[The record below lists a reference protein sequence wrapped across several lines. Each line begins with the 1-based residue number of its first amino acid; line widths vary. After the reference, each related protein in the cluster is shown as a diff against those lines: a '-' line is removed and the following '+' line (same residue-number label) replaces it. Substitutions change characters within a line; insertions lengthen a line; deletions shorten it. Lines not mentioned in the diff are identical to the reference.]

1 MKELTNLF
9 DNIELNTVNTFDFII
24 GFIITLV
31 LSLIIKYSY
40 NKHSL
45 SVSNKSL
52 TSSLFPF
59 FSIAIFVIVITIKS
73 SLVLS
78 LGLVGALSI
87 IRFRTAV
94 KEPEQLVYYLM
105 LTAISISTAAEGYV
119 FSFFLVAFVFLY
131 AIYRKRKYVSS
142 AITQNDQVVLK
153 FDTLN
158 TKQLQQLV
166 NTLVDLK
173 CDVIIQNYNIKTD
186 VTIVVLK
193 VSGMNL
199 NILSAFEKHIKQ
211 IENNS
216 LLDMQLIN
224 SID

>member
-1 MKELTNLF
+1 MKELTDLF
-9 DNIELNTVNTFDFII
+9 DIELNTANTFDFII
-24 GFIITLV
+24 GFIVTLI

-40 NKHSL
+40 NKYSL

-59 FSIAIFVIVITIKS
+59 FSIAIFVIVVTIKS

-105 LTAISISTAAEGYV
+105 LTAISISTAAEGYI

-153 FDTLN
+153 FNALN
-158 TKQLQQLV
+158 TEQLQELV
-166 NTLVDLK
+166 KTLVDLN
-173 CDVIIQNYNIKTD
+173 CDVSIQNYNMQANM
-186 VTIVVLK
+186 TIVVLK

-199 NILSAFEKHIKQ
+199 DILGTFEARMKAFE
-211 IENNS
+211 NS
-216 LLDMQLIN
+216 NLLDLQLIN
-224 SID
+224 SLD

>member
-9 DNIELNTVNTFDFII
+9 DIELNTINTFDFII
-24 GFIITLV
+24 GFIITLI

-59 FSIAIFVIVITIKS
+59 FSIAIFVIVVTIKS

-94 KEPEQLVYYLM
+94 KEPEQLIYSRLADFF
-105 LTAISISTAAEGYV
+105 TALSS
-119 FSFFLVAFVFLY
+119 FSPFP
-131 AIYRKRKYVSS
+131 
-142 AITQNDQVVLK
+142 
-153 FDTLN
+153 
-158 TKQLQQLV
+158 
-166 NTLVDLK
+166 LK
-173 CDVIIQNYNIKTD
+173 CHQDAPIYC
-186 VTIVVLK
+186 
-193 VSGMNL
+193 NL
-199 NILSAFEKHIKQ
+199 IYSKI
-211 IENNS
+211 
-216 LLDMQLIN
+216 M
-224 SID
+224 

>member
-1 MKELTNLF
+1 MTELTNLF
-9 DNIELNTVNTFDFII
+9 DIELNTINTFDFII
-24 GFIITLV
+24 GFTITLI
-31 LSLIIKYSY
+31 LSFILKYSY
-40 NKHSL
+40 NKYAL

-105 LTAISISTAAEGYV
+105 LTAISISTAAEGYI
-119 FSFFLVAFVFLY
+119 FSLFLVAFVFLY

-153 FDTLN
+153 FDSLSTE
-158 TKQLQQLV
+158 QLHHLV
-166 NTLVDLK
+166 KTLVDLK
-173 CDVIIQNYNIKTD
+173 CDVIIQNYNVKTY

-199 NILSAFEKHIKQ
+199 DILSTFEKHIRQ
-211 IENNS
+211 LENNS
-216 LLDMQLIN
+216 LLDLQLIN